1 MSIST
6 ISYWIYDA
14 INSMKKNK
22 KNVIISIGTMVTTM
36 VIIAITFAVIKNASY
51 VIEQRRNMESRIL
64 ACAVEGATEEQI
76 ANIKRQLD
84 SMPEVTGY
92 DFQSSEDGL
101 KYAIAEDPILVEG
114 FSDEMLATLFPARFS
129 ISFSEV
135 EHEDIIIEKLKNIDG
150 IGKESS
156 DVQPAATAKEA
167 IRKAKIYQ
175 ILCTVLLA
183 YIVILSIFL
192 IVNSTK
198 LMLYA
203 KRKEISIMK
212 YVGATDGFVK
222 IPFIIESV
230 MVAMLAV
237 LVTVLVFNI
246 LYTPIISAVTSDLKF
261 LQSREILPSL
271 TGMLM
276 LIGIAVGVVGS
287 SISMNKYL
295 DV

>member
-6 ISYWIYDA
+6 ISYWFYDA

-22 KNVIISIGTMVTTM
+22 KNIIISIGTMITTM
-36 VIIAITFAVIKNASY
+36 VIIGITFTVIKNASF
-51 VIEQRRNMESRIL
+51 VIEQRRSMESRIL
-64 ACAVEGATEEQI
+64 ACAVESATDEQI
-76 ANIKRQLD
+76 ANIKSQLD

-92 DFQSSEDGL
+92 EFQSSEDGL
-101 KYAIAEDPILVEG
+101 KYAMEKDPILVEG
-114 FSDEMLATLFPARFS
+114 LPEEILADLFPARFS

-135 EHEDIIIEKLKNIDG
+135 EHEDIIIEKLRTMDE
-150 IGKESS
+150 IGKEPA
-156 DVQPAATAKEA
+156 DIQPAETAKEA
-167 IRKAKIYQ
+167 IRQAKIYQ
-175 ILCTVLLA
+175 ILCTILLS
-183 YIVILSIFL
+183 YIIILSVFL

-222 IPFIIESV
+222 VPFMIESV
-230 MVAMLAV
+230 IVAVIAV
-237 LVTVLVFNI
+237 LITVIIFSM
-246 LYTPIISAVTSDLKF
+246 LYTPIVDAITSELDF
-261 LQSREILPSL
+261 LQAQQILPDL
-271 TGMLM
+271 TL
-276 LIGIAVGVVGS
+276 LLLVIGVIVGVIGS

>member
-6 ISYWIYDA
+6 ISYWFYDA

-22 KNVIISIGTMVTTM
+22 KNIIISIGTMITIM
-36 VIIAITFAVIKNASY
+36 VIIGITFAVIKNASF
-51 VIEQRRNMESRIL
+51 VIDQRRSMESRIL

-76 ANIKRQLD
+76 ANIKSQLD

-101 KYAIAEDPILVEG
+101 KYAMKKDPILVEG
-114 FSDEMLATLFPARFS
+114 LPEEMLADLFPARFS

-135 EHEDIIIEKLKNIDG
+135 EHEDIIIEKLRTMDE
-150 IGKESS
+150 IGKEPA
-156 DVQPAATAKEA
+156 DIQPAETAKEA
-167 IRKAKIYQ
+167 IRQAKIYQ
-175 ILCTVLLA
+175 ILCTILLS
-183 YIVILSIFL
+183 YIIILSVFL

-222 IPFIIESV
+222 VPFMIESV
-230 MVAMLAV
+230 IVAVIAV
-237 LVTVLVFNI
+237 LITVIIFSM
-246 LYTPIISAVTSDLKF
+246 LYTPIVDAITSELDF
-261 LQSREILPSL
+261 LQAQQILPDL
-271 TGMLM
+271 T
-276 LIGIAVGVVGS
+276 LILLVIGVIVGVIGS

>member
-6 ISYWIYDA
+6 ISYWFYDA

-22 KNVIISIGTMVTTM
+22 KNVIISIGTMITTM
-36 VIIAITFAVIKNASY
+36 VIIAITFSVIKNASY

-76 ANIKRQLD
+76 ANIKSQLD

-92 DFQSSEDGL
+92 DYQSSEDGL
-101 KYAIAEDPILVEG
+101 KYAISQDPILVEG
-114 FSDEMLATLFPARFS
+114 FSDEMLETLFPARFS

-135 EHEDIIIEKLKNIDG
+135 EAEDIIIQKLKTMDG
-150 IGKESS
+150 IGKGAA
-156 DVQPAATAKEA
+156 DIQPAETAKEA
-167 IRKAKIYQ
+167 IRQAKIYQ
-175 ILCTVLLA
+175 VLCTVLLS
-183 YIVILSIFL
+183 YIIILSVFL
-192 IVNSTK
+192 IMNSTK

-222 IPFIIESV
+222 IPFMIESV
-230 MVAMLAV
+230 IVAIIAV
-237 LVTVLVFNI
+237 FITIIIFNL
-246 LYTPIISAVTSDLKF
+246 LYPQIVNMITSDLKF
-261 LQSREILPSL
+261 LQSKEILPSL
-271 TGMLM
+271 FGMLTI
-276 LIGIAVGVVGS
+276 IGIAVGVVGS

>member
-6 ISYWIYDA
+6 ISYWFYDA

-22 KNVIISIGTMVTTM
+22 KNVIISIGTMITTM
-36 VIIAITFAVIKNASY
+36 VIIAITFSVIKNASY

-76 ANIKRQLD
+76 ANIKSQLD

-92 DFQSSEDGL
+92 DYQSSEDGL
-101 KYAIAEDPILVEG
+101 QYAISQDPILVEG
-114 FSDEMLATLFPARFS
+114 FSDEMLETLFPARFS

-135 EHEDIIIEKLKNIDG
+135 EAEDIIIQKLKTMDG
-150 IGKESS
+150 IGKGAA
-156 DVQPAATAKEA
+156 DIQPAETAKEA
-167 IRKAKIYQ
+167 IRQAKIYQ
-175 ILCTVLLA
+175 VLCTVLLS
-183 YIVILSIFL
+183 YIIILSVFL
-192 IVNSTK
+192 IMNSTK

-222 IPFIIESV
+222 IPFMIESV
-230 MVAMLAV
+230 IVAIIAV
-237 LVTVLVFNI
+237 FITIIVFNL
-246 LYTPIISAVTSDLKF
+246 LYPQIVNMITSDLKF
-261 LQSREILPSL
+261 LQSKEILPSL
-271 TGMLM
+271 FGMLTV
-276 LIGIAVGVVGS
+276 IGIAVGVVGS

>member
-6 ISYWIYDA
+6 ISYWVYDA
-14 INSMKKNK
+14 VNSMKKNK

-51 VIEQRRNMESRIL
+51 VIEQRKNMESRIL

-76 ANIKRQLD
+76 ANIKSQLD
-84 SMPEVTGY
+84 SMPEVMGY
-92 DFQSSEDGL
+92 DYQSSADGL
-101 KYAIAEDPILVEG
+101 QYAISQDPILVEG
-114 FSDEMLATLFPARFS
+114 FSEDMLETLFPARFS
-129 ISFSEV
+129 ILFSEV
-135 EHEDIIIEKLKNIDG
+135 EHEDIIIEKLKTMDG
-150 IGKESS
+150 IGNEPS
-156 DVQPAATAKEA
+156 DIQPAETAKKA
-167 IRKAKIYQ
+167 IRQAKIYQ
-175 ILCTVLLA
+175 ILCTVLLS
-183 YIVILSIFL
+183 YIIILSVFL
-192 IVNSTK
+192 IMNSTK

-230 MVAMLAV
+230 IIAIIAV
-237 LVTVLVFNI
+237 LVTLIIFNV
-246 LYTPIISAVTSDLKF
+246 LYTPIINTVTSDLKF
-261 LQSREILPSL
+261 LQAKEILPSL
-271 TGMLM
+271 TGILM
-276 LIGIAVGVVGS
+276 VIGIVVGVVGS

>member
-6 ISYWIYDA
+6 ISYWVYDA

-22 KNVIISIGTMVTTM
+22 KNVIISIGTMITVM
-36 VIIAITFAVIKNASY
+36 VIIAITFSVIKNASY

-76 ANIKRQLD
+76 ANIKSQLD
-84 SMPEVTGY
+84 SMPEVTSY
-92 DFQSSEDGL
+92 DYQSSAEGL
-101 KYAIAEDPILVEG
+101 QYAISQDPILVEG
-114 FSDEMLATLFPARFS
+114 FSDEMLETLFPARFS

-135 EHEDIIIEKLKNIDG
+135 EAEDVIIQKLKTMDG
-150 IGKESS
+150 IGKGAA
-156 DVQPAATAKEA
+156 DIQPAETAKEA
-167 IRKAKIYQ
+167 IRQAKIYQ
-175 ILCTVLLA
+175 VLCTVLLS
-183 YIVILSIFL
+183 YIIILSVFL
-192 IVNSTK
+192 IMNSTK

-222 IPFIIESV
+222 IPFMIESV
-230 MVAMLAV
+230 IVAIIAV
-237 LVTVLVFNI
+237 LITVIVFNL
-246 LYTPIISAVTSDLKF
+246 LYPQIVNMITSDLKF
-261 LQSREILPSL
+261 LQSKEILPSL
-271 TGMLM
+271 FGMLTV
-276 LIGIAVGVVGS
+276 IGIAVGVVGS

>member
-6 ISYWIYDA
+6 ISYWFYDA

-22 KNVIISIGTMVTTM
+22 KNVIISIGTMITTM
-36 VIIAITFAVIKNASY
+36 VIIAITFSVIKNASY

-76 ANIKRQLD
+76 ANIKSQLD

-92 DFQSSEDGL
+92 DYQSSEDGL
-101 KYAIAEDPILVEG
+101 QYAISQDPILVEG
-114 FSDEMLATLFPARFS
+114 FSDEMLETLFPARFS

-135 EHEDIIIEKLKNIDG
+135 EAEDIIIQKLKTMDG
-150 IGKESS
+150 IGKGAA
-156 DVQPAATAKEA
+156 DIQPAETAKEA
-167 IRKAKIYQ
+167 IRQAKIYQ
-175 ILCTVLLA
+175 VLCTVLLS
-183 YIVILSIFL
+183 YIIILSVFL
-192 IVNSTK
+192 IMNSTK

-222 IPFIIESV
+222 IPFMIESV
-230 MVAMLAV
+230 IVAIIAV
-237 LVTVLVFNI
+237 FITIIIFNL
-246 LYTPIISAVTSDLKF
+246 LYPQIVNMITSDLKF
-261 LQSREILPSL
+261 LQSKEILPSL
-271 TGMLM
+271 FGMLTV
-276 LIGIAVGVVGS
+276 IGIAVGVVGS

>member
-6 ISYWIYDA
+6 ISYWFYDA

-22 KNVIISIGTMVTTM
+22 KNVIISIGTMITTM
-36 VIIAITFAVIKNASY
+36 VIIAITFSVIKNASY

-76 ANIKRQLD
+76 ANIKSQLD

-92 DFQSSEDGL
+92 DYQSSEDGL
-101 KYAIAEDPILVEG
+101 QYAISQDPILVEG
-114 FSDEMLATLFPARFS
+114 FSDEMLETLFPARFS

-135 EHEDIIIEKLKNIDG
+135 EAEDIIIQKLKTMDG
-150 IGKESS
+150 IGKGAA
-156 DVQPAATAKEA
+156 DIQPAETAKEA
-167 IRKAKIYQ
+167 IRQAKIYQ
-175 ILCTVLLA
+175 VLCTVLLS
-183 YIVILSIFL
+183 YIIILSVFL
-192 IVNSTK
+192 IMNSTK

-222 IPFIIESV
+222 IPFMIESV
-230 MVAMLAV
+230 IVAIIAV
-237 LVTVLVFNI
+237 FITIIIFNL
-246 LYTPIISAVTSDLKF
+246 LYPQIVNMITSDLKF
-261 LQSREILPSL
+261 LQSKEILPSL
-271 TGMLM
+271 FGMLTI
-276 LIGIAVGVVGS
+276 IGIAVGVVGS